1 MKRVIAFCA
10 LLGASTTLAAC
21 DFSYPMVDSA
31 IAPEAM
37 RADYPRLVP
46 ITGALTGVDAAP
58 TRANKGMIQD
68 LDARVANLRARAAVL
83 RRPVV
88 DTATLSRMRAA
99 VTRLQG

>member
-46 ITGALTGVDAAP
+46 ITGALLAIWVMRNYDVTEE
-58 TRANKGMIQD
+58 RAHEI
-68 LDARVANLRARAAVL
+68 RAEL
-83 RRPVV
+83 EKRRGKTVF
-88 DTATLSRMRAA
+88 
-99 VTRLQG
+99 G